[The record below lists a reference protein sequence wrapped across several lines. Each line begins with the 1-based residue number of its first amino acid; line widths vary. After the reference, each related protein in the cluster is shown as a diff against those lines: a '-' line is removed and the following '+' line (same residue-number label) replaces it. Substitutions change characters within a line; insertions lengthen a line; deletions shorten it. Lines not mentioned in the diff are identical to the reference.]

1 MVRVF
6 ELAKEYQVPVLI
18 HFQYEMYNHGF
29 ERFYKVLER
38 FPDVNFL
45 GHAQT
50 WWAILMPS
58 TISRLCIQKAKS
70 LLVA

>member
-29 ERFYKVLER
+29 ERFYNVLER
-38 FPDVNFL
+38 KDNRYRPRHNEL
-45 GHAQT
+45 LSPHGQT
-50 WWAILMPS
+50 
-58 TISRLCIQKAKS
+58 RFH
-70 LLVA
+70 